1 MTNKENTVFTKEVNT
16 AKFWVKQEL
25 EYKHLPILP
34 EHVEEILFLQG
45 RTAWT
50 YQYADLKVIPKKAS
64 TKISFIISA
73 LLKKEFHTLV
83 ERHRFKFIAT
93 SVYYPETQ
101 KLEINEIT
109 AC

>member
-1 MTNKENTVFTKEVNT
+1 VTNKENTAFTKEVDA
-16 AKFWVKQEL
+16 AKFRVKREL
-25 EYKHLPILP
+25 QYKHLPNLP

-45 RTAWT
+45 RTSWT

-83 ERHRFKFIAT
+83 DQHRFKFIAI

-101 KLEINEIT
+101 KLKINEIT